1 MKIFN
6 HFLFYQQEITTR
18 RINLQTRSLTEKIEK
33 NEEHEALFKAKAAHK
48 LTELKVKDHED
59 HLKHFQKLVQKDDE
73 VEQDLYKSVKEAEF
87 NRRKKDNELK
97 KLQDQFVEI
106 KKQNAIQIKQI
117 IAKAFA
123 EEQEF
128 QQKIFKEKAKLDKV
142 TLIINV
148 NLLIFF
154 SSNFS

>member
-1 MKIFN
+1 
-6 HFLFYQQEITTR
+6 
-18 RINLQTRSLTEKIEK
+18 
-33 NEEHEALFKAKAAHK
+33 
-48 LTELKVKDHED
+48 
-59 HLKHFQKLVQKDDE
+59 VQKDDE

-97 KLQDQFVEI
+97 KLQDQFVEM

-123 EEQEF
+123 EEQDF

-142 TLIINV
+142 TLIIYIE
-148 NLLIFF
+148 LLIFF
-154 SSNFS
+154 FSFFIIFIAQ

>member
-1 MKIFN
+1 M
-6 HFLFYQQEITTR
+6 
-18 RINLQTRSLTEKIEK
+18 
-33 NEEHEALFKAKAAHK
+33 
-48 LTELKVKDHED
+48 
-59 HLKHFQKLVQKDDE
+59 QKDDE

-97 KLQDQFVEI
+97 KLQDQFVEM

-128 QQKIFKEKAKLDKV
+128 QQKIFKEKARLDKV
-142 TLIINV
+142 TLIIYID
-148 NLLIFF
+148 LLFYCFFIFL
-154 SSNFS
+154 

>member
-1 MKIFN
+1 M
-6 HFLFYQQEITTR
+6 
-18 RINLQTRSLTEKIEK
+18 
-33 NEEHEALFKAKAAHK
+33 
-48 LTELKVKDHED
+48 
-59 HLKHFQKLVQKDDE
+59 QKDDE

-97 KLQDQFVEI
+97 KLQDQFVEM

-128 QQKIFKEKAKLDKV
+128 QQKIFKEKARLDKV
-142 TLIINV
+142 TLIIYILTYYFIV
-148 NLLIFF
+148 FSFF
-154 SSNFS
+154 L